1 MTYEEVQE
9 AAYAIRA
16 LGKITNELDEF
27 AVLEAL
33 RWCDLIEDLEAAD
46 IEAKLQV
53 LRMS

>member
-33 RWCDLIEDLEAAD
+33 LHCDVIEALDGAN

>member
-1 MTYEEVQE
+1 MTYKEVQQ
-9 AAYAIRA
+9 AAEAIRV

-27 AVLEAL
+27 EVLEAL
-33 RWCDLIEDLEAAD
+33 LHCDVIEALEGAD